1 MGERPSSTV
10 CRKVEKIWSG
20 VPAAKRL
27 VLAREDTAAMMGP
40 LVWRGA
46 RYEVLFSGKPSAT
59 LE

>member
-1 MGERPSSTV
+1 M
-10 CRKVEKIWSG
+10 CRKLEKIWSG

-40 LVWRGA
+40 LVWRDG